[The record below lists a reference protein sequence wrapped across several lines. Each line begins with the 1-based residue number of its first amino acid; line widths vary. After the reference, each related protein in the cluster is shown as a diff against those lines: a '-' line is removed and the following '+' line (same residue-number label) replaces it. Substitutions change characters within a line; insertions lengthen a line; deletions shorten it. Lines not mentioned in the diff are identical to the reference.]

1 VWWAVF
7 GRTLDAALGFIYHA
21 LAGVP
26 VLSAIGAYGLAI
38 IALTIVIKTLL
49 SPLLQLQL
57 LSSKRSQDQQRKLA
71 PQMAEVRKK
80 FKGDRMKQ
88 QQAILEL
95 QKEHGVNPLTPML
108 GCLPSLLQ
116 LPILSALY
124 FVFYGNARSNTFAD
138 HFLFIPH
145 LNLTP
150 QQNPLLHG
158 VPIPALAYL
167 VIPLLA
173 AATTFVQSRMMQ
185 QPVNPAASDQ
195 EKQQQQMARQMQVLM
210 PLMIGYFAIVTP
222 AGLGLY
228 WTVSNL
234 FSIGQ
239 QYLVNGWGGLLRRP
253 APAPSGT
260 QLRRRSERSGSNGT
274 AARLPAKTQPLKGGG
289 AKPAA
294 SKANGA
300 KAIAPKSTSARK
312 PKT

>member
-1 VWWAVF
+1 VTF
-7 GRTLDAALGFIYHA
+7 GQTLDGALRFIYHG
-21 LAGVP
+21 LAAVP
-26 VLSAIGAYGLAI
+26 VLSAVGAYGLAI
-38 IALTIVIKTLL
+38 IVLTIAIKTLL

-88 QQAILEL
+88 QQAVLAL

-124 FVFYGNARSNTFAD
+124 FVFYGNARSNTFVD
-138 HFLFIPH
+138 HFLFVPH

-150 QQNPLLHG
+150 QQVPLAHG
-158 VPIPALAYL
+158 LPIPALVYL

-173 AATTFVQSRMMQ
+173 AGTTFVQSRMMQ
-185 QPVNPAASDQ
+185 QPVNPAATDQ

-228 WTVSNL
+228 WSISNL

-239 QYLVNGWGGLLRRP
+239 QYLVNGWGGLFRRPEPPPGGTQARRRNDGRGPSGASAPLPAQRRP
-253 APAPSGT
+253 AKGASAKPAPSK
-260 QLRRRSERSGSNGT
+260 
-274 AARLPAKTQPLKGGG
+274 AIG
-289 AKPAA
+289 AKSVA
-294 SKANGA
+294 S
-300 KAIAPKSTSARK
+300 KSTSVRK